1 MFREDEAST
10 KEAEALIKEKVAD
23 IEALQQGEEQDKLDY
38 LEEVP
43 QDSGLS
49 ILPANTDSE
58 DEVEVLHDARLAQ
71 EEEDD
76 KIVEA
81 QVQNYSIL
89 ERKAAMVKKN
99 KIVSF
104 DFMAKENESVPMT
117 ESDMSQDILQRDLTL
132 PEGAE
137 RHHAPTSNS
146 ESLRLQGTVT
156 SP

>member
-1 MFREDEAST
+1 M
-10 KEAEALIKEKVAD
+10 
-23 IEALQQGEEQDKLDY
+23 
-38 LEEVP
+38 
-43 QDSGLS
+43 
-49 ILPANTDSE
+49 
-58 DEVEVLHDARLAQ
+58 EVLHGARLAQ

-146 ESLRLQGTVT
+146 ESLRLQGRCDGAT